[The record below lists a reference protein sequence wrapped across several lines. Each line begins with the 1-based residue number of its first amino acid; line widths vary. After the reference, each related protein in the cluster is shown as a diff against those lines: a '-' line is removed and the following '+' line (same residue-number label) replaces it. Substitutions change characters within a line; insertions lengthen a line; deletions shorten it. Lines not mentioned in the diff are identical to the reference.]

1 MKLFKLMNRFNR
13 EEDGATAI
21 EYGLFAALIAAVIVG
36 AVAGIGT
43 NLNTTF
49 TDVKDCL
56 SNATDSSADTTCS

>member
-1 MKLFKLMNRFNR
+1 MKLFKIIARFNH

-43 NLNTTF
+43 ELDTQFGN
-49 TDVKDCL
+49 VKDCIDT
-56 SNATDSSADTTCS
+56 STATTCD